1 MAGEAVDRA
10 ALLSHAADHVHSSTH
25 ESQAYAPR
33 PSRRPLPAPRRR
45 SCHLSVPSRT
55 DGAIP
60 PAPVDLLIARDQE
73 LAAVVS
79 LLRDP
84 AVRLLTLTGPG
95 GVGKTRLAIAAAADV
110 ANDFP
115 DGVVFVDLSPIANPD
130 LVLDTIAGALGLRD
144 MGTESLH
151 DRLIDVLADRR
162 MLLVLDNFEQ
172 VVTAAPRVRDLLD
185 ACPGVTLLI
194 TSRIRLR
201 VSGEREFP
209 VAPLPLE
216 HPDHGRGCRGVRRG
230 PALHR
235 ARTGHP
241 ARFQPHRRDDCRRL
255 PRSSAGSTA
264 SRSRSS
270 WPPRGSKPC
279 PRRRCCN
286 AWNSGCRCSAAAR
299 GICPCGSRPCATRS
313 GGATTC
319 STTPSRPSSAAS
331 RSSSA
336 DSRSTPPKRSALARR
351 SAADE
356 PSSRSPPI
364 DVLDG
369 ITALIEHSL
378 LRQSA
383 GVRAASRATRCWRPI
398 REFGWEQLDR
408 ERRGGGGP
416 GAHAAWCLALAEE
429 AEPALWGAGQV
440 GWLDRLDREKD
451 NLRAALHW
459 TLDRVEIETATRLGA
474 ALWRFWERR
483 GYLSEGRSHL
493 ASILALSPSPA
504 SLAARC
510 GALTGAGVLAALQ
523 GDYDQAIRHSEDALA
538 GWRQLGDHRGIARS
552 LLCLAAV
559 ARYRDDFAGAESL
572 GHESLAAFRTIDD
585 RWGAGHVL
593 THLGMLAWLQG
604 NHATGIAFYEEALAH
619 LRDVGDQSGIFEIV
633 LELGRGACD
642 AGDLARATALFEE
655 CLALATSMGD
665 GPGRGRALT
674 ELGVVARLRG
684 DHARATDLLTQATA
698 LAQEN
703 GDRRQLAYLAWH
715 LGDVDIATGD
725 IGSAAARYAEALG
738 LFLPMGNRVGIAQC
752 LEKLARCAL
761 IRGHL
766 SSAARLLGSCA
777 ALFSAIG
784 VTPPPDRDPATD
796 VASLKPR
803 LSPAEFARAWD
814 AGRALSPAE
823 AAAEALALAAD
834 LAEEGHAEAPP
845 DAWPATDP
853 PRPPGRTSSPVA
865 ALGLTPREVEVL
877 RLLAEGMSDREIADA
892 LSISERTAGNH
903 VQHAMQKIGVDSRTA
918 AAVFAVRHDLD

>member
-1 MAGEAVDRA
+1 
-10 ALLSHAADHVHSSTH
+10 
-25 ESQAYAPR
+25 
-33 PSRRPLPAPRRR
+33 
-45 SCHLSVPSRT
+45 
-55 DGAIP
+55 
-60 PAPVDLLIARDQE
+60 
-73 LAAVVS
+73 
-79 LLRDP
+79 
-84 AVRLLTLTGPG
+84 
-95 GVGKTRLAIAAAADV
+95 
-110 ANDFP
+110 
-115 DGVVFVDLSPIANPD
+115 
-130 LVLDTIAGALGLRD
+130 
-144 MGTESLH
+144 
-151 DRLIDVLADRR
+151 
-162 MLLVLDNFEQ
+162 MLE
-172 VVTAAPRVRDLLD
+172 T
-185 ACPGVTLLI
+185 
-194 TSRIRLR
+194 
-201 VSGEREFP
+201 
-209 VAPLPLE
+209 
-216 HPDHGRGCRGVRRG
+216 
-230 PALHR
+230 
-235 ARTGHP
+235 
-241 ARFQPHRRDDCRRL
+241 
-255 PRSSAGSTA
+255 
-264 SRSRSS
+264 
-270 WPPRGSKPC
+270 
-279 PRRRCCN
+279 
-286 AWNSGCRCSAAAR
+286 
-299 GICPCGSRPCATRS
+299 
-313 GGATTC
+313 
-319 STTPSRPSSAAS
+319 
-331 RSSSA
+331 
-336 DSRSTPPKRSALARR
+336 
-351 SAADE
+351 
-356 PSSRSPPI
+356 
-364 DVLDG
+364 
-369 ITALIEHSL
+369 
-378 LRQSA
+378 
-383 GVRAASRATRCWRPI
+383 I
-398 REFGWEQLDR
+398 REFGWEQLTASGEAAAVR
-408 ERRGGGGP
+408 

-459 TLDRVEIETATRLGA
+459 TLNQGEIETATRLGA
-474 ALWRFWERR
+474 LLWRFWERR

-504 SLAARC
+504 TLAARC

-538 GWRQLGDHRGIARS
+538 GWHQLGDHRGIARS

-633 LELGRGACD
+633 LELGRGARD
-642 AGDLARATALFEE
+642 SGDLARATALFEE

-665 GPGRGRALT
+665 GAGRGRALT

-703 GDRRQLAYLAWH
+703 GDRRQLAYLAWY

-725 IGSAAARYAEALG
+725 VGSAAARYAEALG

-766 SSAARLLGSCA
+766 SSAARLLGSSA

-814 AGRALSPAE
+814 AGWALSPAE

-834 LAEEGHAEAPP
+834 LAGETPLQRRGAWRGVPRRGATGVTEAWRRSPGRHSPPRSRLPPLVEGGSGGNPVGRGGAGPDAARDRGLAPP
-845 DAWPATDP
+845 GGGHVTIGRSPRRCRSANAPPAT
-853 PRPPGRTSSPVA
+853 TSS
-865 ALGLTPREVEVL
+865 
-877 RLLAEGMSDREIADA
+877 IDA
-892 LSISERTAGNH
+892 
-903 VQHAMQKIGVDSRTA
+903 KIGVDSRTA
-918 AAVFAVRHDLD
+918 AAVFAVRHDLG